1 MVSPAN
7 IPTVHEPAGVK
18 MKKCFS
24 SDGAKAIPCS
34 RSIMCWCFASRVLWP
49 RTDIAYLLVFMM
61 LIDVAAKLEVCGKRV
76 DVGLADAP

>member
-1 MVSPAN
+1 MVGCMVSPAN

-34 RSIMCWCFASRVLWP
+34 RSIMCWCFDSRV
-49 RTDIAYLLVFMM
+49 F
-61 LIDVAAKLEVCGKRV
+61 VAK
-76 DVGLADAP
+76 D